1 MRDTYVGSHVPKDG
15 GGKGMR
21 ERERE
26 ILSWIKRSVENNSQ
40 SQIFN
45 IGDIRKR

>member
-21 ERERE
+21 GE
-26 ILSWIKRSVENNSQ
+26 ILSPGLSVPLKIIPSLKYL
-40 SQIFN
+40 I
-45 IGDIRKR
+45 